1 MASAQL
7 CDLNSS
13 KPSGHSLG
21 DSSGTR
27 RAAFAPDGKRLVL
40 VSDNGDLAFW
50 DVTREPQLIRLRR
63 GTGSLID
70 VGFSPDGQSVV
81 TANHD
86 GTARVL
92 SVSRNDARLTLPH
105 GEGLKRVLFTTDGHR
120 IYTAG
125 GHRLCLWDSAS
136 GKFLSELPESDWN
149 RREIDDCR
157 LTPDGRFLL
166 VVPLLSPAIVV
177 NASTGTFLR
186 STNLHPL
193 SVAFS
198 NDGTRA
204 AAIHGYR
211 TASTWDM
218 STGNQVAA
226 CQSQRGDVNCCAMR
240 GDGLLMAT
248 GSTDKTARLWDVQTG
263 EPVSPPMRHSDQVV
277 FVAFREAGNELVT
290 VSRDAVI
297 QLWTLDDGS
306 PRERLSHL
314 ARATSGLVIDDNG
327 SAVVLKPERI
337 KAEWDAAV
345 HAANSVSR

>member
-1 MASAQL
+1 MAHTGLRRVWKQAFPVVPPIESGDGCREWIRKSA
-7 CDLNSS
+7 CGYARDNI
-13 KPSGHSLG
+13 GGSLTTESNDG
-21 DSSGTR
+21 R
-27 RAAFAPDGKRLVL
+27 RAAA
-40 VSDNGDLAFW
+40 
-50 DVTREPQLIRLRR
+50 LR
-63 GTGSLID
+63 
-70 VGFSPDGQSVV
+70 
-81 TANHD
+81 A
-86 GTARVL
+86 
-92 SVSRNDARLTLPH
+92 SRM
-105 GEGLKRVLFTTDGHR
+105 
-120 IYTAG
+120 
-125 GHRLCLWDSAS
+125 
-136 GKFLSELPESDWN
+136 
-149 RREIDDCR
+149 
-157 LTPDGRFLL
+157 
-166 VVPLLSPAIVV
+166 
-177 NASTGTFLR
+177 TFLR

-193 SVAFS
+193 SVALS

-204 AAIHGYR
+204 AAIQGYR

-263 EPVSPPMRHSDQVV
+263 EPVSPPMRHSDQLV